1 MSISQEFKEFVMR
14 GNVVDLAVGI
24 VIGAAFGTIVNSFVN
39 DMLMP
44 PIGMALGQ
52 VDFSQLKVVLK
63 AASTGADGKPIAE
76 VAIRY
81 GTFINTLINFLI
93 IAFAVFLVVK
103 SINSLKKRVMP
114 AAPAGAPVTK
124 ECPYC
129 ASTIPIKAQ
138 RCPHCTSDLPATA

>member
-1 MSISQEFKEFVMR
+1 MSFSSEFKEFVMR

-39 DMLMP
+39 DLLMP
-44 PIGMALGQ
+44 PIGMALGR
-52 VDFSQLKVVLK
+52 VDFVQLKLVLN
-63 AASTGADGKPIAE
+63 AASTAADGKAIPE

-81 GTFINTLINFLI
+81 GAFINTLINFLI

-103 SINSLKKRVMP
+103 GINTLKKRVVLPPP
-114 AAPAGAPVTK
+114 AAGPVTK

-129 ASTIPIKAQ
+129 LSNIPLKAR
-138 RCPHCTSDLPATA
+138 RCANCTSELPATA